1 MQGRS
6 ENENEN
12 RIICAYYG
20 AAALCA
26 PAAFAAPE
34 TADTAPTIADAKAAV
49 LVEYSTGKILYEME
63 ADRRLP
69 VASMTK

>member
-1 MQGRS
+1 MKTRTGLF
-6 ENENEN
+6 
-12 RIICAYYG
+12 
-20 AAALCA
+20 ALITALLLYA
-26 PAAFAAPE
+26 PGGVCRAGDGGHR
-34 TADTAPTIADAKAAV
+34 TDNCGCKKAAV